1 MRVREEHELPL
12 VSEQW
17 GWKYHHLGIPTTLK
31 LPGEQYIAHLKFYVS
46 GFSSSPF
53 GIEWMRFDSD
63 CPLDKLIQTVPHLAF
78 EVQNIDSELA
88 AHNFHILSPP
98 NSPAKGIRVV
108 MVAHNGAPVELIEF
122 DINKIKKTD

>member
-1 MRVREEHELPL
+1 MKVREEHELPL
-12 VSEQW
+12 ASEQW

-78 EVQNIDSELA
+78 EVQSITFELVT
-88 AHNFHILSPP
+88 HNFHILSPP
-98 NSPAKGIRVV
+98 NSPAEGIQVV
-108 MVAHNGAPVELIEF
+108 MIEHNGAPVELIEF
-122 DINKIKKTD
+122 DNQKNNQLK